1 MADLPLGTAEI
12 LWRALQEDVGRGDLT
27 TDAVVPVAATARAR
41 IVTRAAGRI
50 AGLDVAVEVFRLLDP
65 RLEATVLVRDGEDAA
80 AGAALAHLAGRARA
94 LLTGE
99 RVALN
104 FLGRLSGIATATARA
119 VAATVPHR
127 ARIADTRK
135 TTPGLRRL
143 EKRAVLLGGGVNHRF
158 GLDDG
163 ILVKD
168 NHIAAAGGVR
178 EAVARVRAASPHLH
192 KVEVECDTAAEVDE
206 CLACGVDAILLDNMS
221 AEDIAA
227 MVRCVGGRA
236 LVEASGGITL
246 ERIPAIAATGVDLI
260 SLGWLTHSAP
270 NLDVSLELAAP
281 D

>member
-12 LWRALQEDVGRGDLT
+12 LWRALVEDVGRGDLT
-27 TDAVVPVAATARAR
+27 TDAVVPAAATARAR

-50 AGLDVAVEVFRLLDP
+50 AGLDVALEVFRLLDQ
-65 RLEATVLVRDGEDAA
+65 RLDETVLVGDGNDAV
-80 AGAALAHLAGRARA
+80 AGATLARLTGRARA

-119 VAATVPHR
+119 VAAAAPHR

-178 EAVARVRAASPHLH
+178 EAVARVRAAGGHLR
-192 KVEVECDTAAEVDE
+192 KIEVECDTAAEVDE
-206 CLACGVDAILLDNMS
+206 CLACGVDAILLDNMGPD
-221 AEDIAA
+221 AIAA

-246 ERIPAIAATGVDLI
+246 ERIPAIAASGVDLI

-270 NLDVSLELAAP
+270 CLDVSLELEAG